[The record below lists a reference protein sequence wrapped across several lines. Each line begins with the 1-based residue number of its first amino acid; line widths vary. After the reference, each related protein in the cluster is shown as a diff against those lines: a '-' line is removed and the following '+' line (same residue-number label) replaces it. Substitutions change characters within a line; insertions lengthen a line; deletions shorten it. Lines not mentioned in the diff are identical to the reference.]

1 RAKVG
6 GKEMT
11 DAEVRK
17 VLKTSKDSGQ
27 RQEVYEASK
36 DVGKLV
42 ATELLELVKVRN
54 RAAQK
59 LGFANFHALQLYL
72 NEQNGDDL
80 ITLFDQL
87 DELTREP
94 FKKAK
99 AEIDDKLAQACKVKP
114 QELMPW
120 HYHDPFFQEVPAV
133 FKADLDKIYQN
144 ADIVRLCADF
154 YRGIGLPIDRVI
166 ERSNNDFA
174 PRKGKNPHAF
184 CTDIT
189 PDGDD
194 VRLLAT

>member
-1 RAKVG
+1 
-6 GKEMT
+6 
-11 DAEVRK
+11 K
-17 VLKTSKDSGQ
+17 VLKESTESARRKA
-27 RQEVYEASK
+27 VWEASK
-36 DVGKLV
+36 GVGAAVESDLK
-42 ATELLELVKVRN
+42 ELVKLRN
-54 RAAQK
+54 QAAVK
-59 LGFANFHALQLYL
+59 LGFKNYHALQLYL

-133 FKADLDKIYQN
+133 FKADLDMIYQN

-174 PRKGKNPHAF
+174 PHPGKNPHAF

-189 PDGDD
+189 RDGDD
-194 VRLLAT
+194 VRVLA